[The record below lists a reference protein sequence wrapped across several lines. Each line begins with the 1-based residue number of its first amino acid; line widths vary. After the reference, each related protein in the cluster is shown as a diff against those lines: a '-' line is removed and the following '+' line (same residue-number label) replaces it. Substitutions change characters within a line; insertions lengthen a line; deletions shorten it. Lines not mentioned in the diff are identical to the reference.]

1 MSLLDN
7 LGGITRA
14 PNGGGAS
21 VLGLI
26 ESLIRKAGGLQGLI
40 GTLEKGGLQG
50 AVHSW
55 ISSGPNQEISAEQ
68 LQKALAGTPLGAHV
82 QEFAQKSGT
91 DSSQLMNQLAQH
103 LPAAVDHLTP
113 NGQVPAG
120 GAELGKLQGLAGR
133 LGL

>member
-1 MSLLDN
+1 M
-7 LGGITRA
+7 
-14 PNGGGAS
+14 
-21 VLGLI
+21 LGLI
-26 ESLIRKAGGLQGLI
+26 EGLIRKAGGLQGLI
-40 GTLEKGGLQG
+40 GTLEQGGLQG

-55 ISSGPNQEISAEQ
+55 ISHGSNQGISAEQ

-113 NGQVPAG
+113 NGQVPAA